1 MPGKVIETRELGRR
15 FAGVTALQA
24 LDLTVGAGEAVAVF
38 GPNGAGKSTLLRL
51 LATLLRPSGG
61 VLRLFERAVNDG
73 GAAARRRVGFLSHQS
88 FLYPD
93 LTPTENLDFYAR
105 MFRVPRPAER
115 GRALIERVGLTGW
128 AHRPVRTLSRG
139 LEQRCALARALV
151 HAPDLLLLD
160 EPFTGLDVDASAVL
174 TGMLRETHAAGT
186 TLLMTT
192 HDMARGFE
200 VCQRAIVL
208 TRGRL
213 MWDGTIA
220 GMPPDDFERR
230 YRELTQ
236 LPTDAAP
243 STQHSG
249 HPPDVR
255 TPP

>member
-1 MPGKVIETRELGRR
+1 MSGTVIETCALGRR

-51 LATLLRPSGG
+51 LATLLRPTTGA
-61 VLRLFERAVNDG
+61 LRLFERAVNDG

-105 MFRVPRPAER
+105 MFRVSKPVER
-115 GRALIERVGLTGW
+115 VRALIERVGLTGW

-151 HAPDLLLLD
+151 HEPDLLLLD
-160 EPFTGLDVDASAVL
+160 EPFTGLDVDASAML
-174 TGMLRETHAAGT
+174 AGMLRDTHAGGT

-192 HDMARGFE
+192 HDMARGLE
-200 VCQRAIVL
+200 ICRRAIIL

-213 MWDGTIA
+213 MWDGAIA
-220 GMPPDDFERR
+220 GIALAEFECR

-236 LPTDAAP
+236 PPMSAAP
-243 STQHSG
+243 G
-249 HPPDVR
+249 
-255 TPP
+255 TPGSALRAAP

>member
-1 MPGKVIETRELGRR
+1 MSAAVLETRALARR
-15 FAGVTALQA
+15 FGGVTALHA
-24 LDLTVGAGEAVAVF
+24 LDLTVGAGESVAVF

-51 LATLLRPSGG
+51 LATLLRPSAGE
-61 VLRLFERAVNDG
+61 VRLFTHAVRDG
-73 GAAARRRVGFLSHQS
+73 GAAARRRIGFLSHQS

-105 MFRVPRPAER
+105 MFHVPRRAER
-115 GRALIERVGLTGW
+115 VRTLIERVGLGGW

-151 HAPDLLLLD
+151 HGPDLLLLD
-160 EPFTGLDVDASAVL
+160 EPFTGLDVDASAML
-174 TGMLRETHAAGT
+174 ATMLRETHAGGT

-200 VCQRAIVL
+200 VCERAVIL

-220 GMPPDDFERR
+220 ATPLAEFTRR
-230 YRELTQ
+230 YHELVLSPQ
-236 LPTDAAP
+236 ASAR
-243 STQHSG
+243 STSF
-249 HPPDVR
+249 
-255 TPP
+255 

>member
-1 MPGKVIETRELGRR
+1 MPGTVIETRELGRR
-15 FAGVTALQA
+15 FAGVTALHA

-51 LATLLRPSGG
+51 LATLLRPSAGA
-61 VLRLFERAVNDG
+61 LRLFERAVNDG

-105 MFRVPRPAER
+105 MFGVARPGERVR
-115 GRALIERVGLTGW
+115 GLIERVGLTGW

-151 HAPDLLLLD
+151 HEPDLLLLD
-160 EPFTGLDVDASAVL
+160 EPFTGLDVDASAML
-174 TGMLRETHAAGT
+174 AAMLRETHAGGT

-200 VCQRAIVL
+200 VCRRAIVL

-213 MWDGTIA
+213 VWDGTIA
-220 GMPPDDFERR
+220 GMPDDFVRR
-230 YRELTQ
+230 YPELTQ
-236 LPTDAAP
+236 PPTDP
-243 STQHSG
+243 TLSTQHSAL
-249 HPPDVR
+249 R
-255 TPP
+255 TSR

>member
-1 MPGKVIETRELGRR
+1 MSAAVIETRALGRR
-15 FAGVTALQA
+15 FAGVTALHA

-105 MFRVPRPAER
+105 MFRVPQPPER
-115 GRALIERVGLTGW
+115 VRALIERVGLTGW

-151 HAPDLLLLD
+151 HEPELLLLD
-160 EPFTGLDVDASAVL
+160 EPFTGLDVDASDML
-174 TGMLRETHAAGT
+174 SGMLRETHAKGT

-192 HDMARGFE
+192 HDMARGFQ
-200 VCQRAIVL
+200 VCRRAIVL
-208 TRGRL
+208 ARGRL
-213 MWDGTIA
+213 VWDGSIA
-220 GMPPDDFERR
+220 GMRPDDFERR
-230 YRELTQ
+230 YHELTQ
-236 LPTDAAP
+236 PPPGSALSPQP
-243 STQHSG
+243 SAL
-249 HPPDVR
+249 R
-255 TPP
+255 TSS